1 MSNDRE
7 EIERLEQEARAAQEL
22 LFLVLDHIGEP
33 VVLSIESVKER
44 MKGNR
49 RIDLDLNEEEGVWV
63 LKVVDL
69 E

>member
-22 LFLVLDHIGEP
+22 LFLVLDQIGEP
-33 VVLSIESVKER
+33 VVLSIESVKEK